1 MMHRATPPPHQMESS
16 PTPVGVLRRTT
27 GWVDERLNVG
37 AFYRKYGRK
46 AFPVHSTFF
55 LGEIAL
61 FAFVILVLTGTYLAL
76 IYVPSNVDVT
86 VDGETLPE
94 AYASVR
100 LIESIPVANLFRNV
114 HHWAAHL
121 MVASILLH
129 TLRIFFTG
137 TYRKPR
143 EINWIVGVLL
153 LVTTLGA
160 GFFGYALPYDS
171 YAVTATGI
179 GFAIARS
186 IPWIGDV
193 ISELLFGGAFPT
205 LGSLS
210 RMYTLHVFV
219 IPLTI
224 IGLIGAH
231 LLIMLKQKHTQPGYA
246 RRQAEPGKV
255 LGVPLWPYQALLA
268 GQLLFL
274 TFGVLLLLAA
284 FVPPHPLSEFGPP
297 GPATPEVKPDWYLLW
312 IYGFLKIIPPEAS
325 FSLLGASIKPDFLG
339 GVLFPMLLF
348 GLLTFAPF
356 LDRTNR
362 RVTGTFEYLEP
373 VRQSPVRLASGVAVL
388 TFLGTLFLA
397 AYYDELGMSLTEIWA
412 VVLLVP
418 LIAGIAVYLAGR
430 QPAPAQRFDPR
441 SSLEPVP
448 AEAVPAAAPA
458 PPPPAPAPQPEPE
471 HAPRAAPAMAAQ
483 EPIEGALPRPGED
496 GYLLPFPT
504 VAARGERARDSI
516 VTALHEMGELAPL
529 VRQTDDPDELLDV
542 LLYLETLRLNLAES
556 NRILQGIVR
565 SEEDSA

>member
-231 LLIMLKQKHTQPGYA
+231 LLIMLKQKHTQPAYA

-430 QPAPAQRFDPR
+430 QSAPAQRFDPR